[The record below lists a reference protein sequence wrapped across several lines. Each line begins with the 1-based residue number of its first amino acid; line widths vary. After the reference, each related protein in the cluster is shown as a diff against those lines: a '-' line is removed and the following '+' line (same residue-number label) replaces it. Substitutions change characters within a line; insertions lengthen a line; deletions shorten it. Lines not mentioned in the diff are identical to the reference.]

1 MMKDLFMCLLVNLR
15 NHGKIKSAM
24 FDSGFAKITL
34 VDGDN
39 QYDVSIIKNVKS
51 EEEKDGN

>member
-1 MMKDLFMCLLVNLR
+1 MKDIFMCLLVNLR

-24 FDSGFAKITL
+24 FDDGFAKITL
-34 VDGDN
+34 VDEN
-39 QYDVSIIKNVKS
+39 NEYDISVIKKAKL